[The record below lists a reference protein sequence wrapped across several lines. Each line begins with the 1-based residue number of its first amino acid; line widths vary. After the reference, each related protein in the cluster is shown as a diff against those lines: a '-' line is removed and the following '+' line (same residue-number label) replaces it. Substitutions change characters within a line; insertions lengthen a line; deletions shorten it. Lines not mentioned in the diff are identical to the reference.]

1 MKTINKKEKITMT
14 DNLWNKTQDLI
25 DLEEAIAEII
35 ADEELTEAEKEEQS
49 QKLFAEWLEQ
59 DKDWKVK
66 LESAAYAAKCL
77 EKEAAAVKSMI
88 DELKIRHASKLN
100 SANKL
105 KQYILLAMQ
114 QRGETK
120 IKGKYS
126 TIYQQTRQPLILRVA
141 PEELPQEFQ
150 RVKVEPKI
158 NELKQAL
165 KTSNGNLPYCDWGTT
180 ETSLVIR
187 IK

>member
-1 MKTINKKEKITMT
+1 MN

-25 DLEEAIAEII
+25 DLEEAIASIQD
-35 ADEELTEAEKEEQS
+35 DESLTEAQKEEQS
-49 QKLFAEWLEQ
+49 KQLFDEWLEQ
-59 DKDWKVK
+59 EKDWKVK
-66 LESAAYAAKCL
+66 LESVAYAAKCL

-88 DELKIRHASKLN
+88 DELKIRHTSKLN
-100 SANKL
+100 TASRL

-120 IKGKYS
+120 VKGKYS
-126 TIYQQTRQPLILRVA
+126 TIYQQTRQPVILRVE
-141 PEELPQEFQ
+141 PEELPEEFR
-150 RVKVEPKI
+150 RVKVEPKL
-158 NELKQAL
+158 NELKKAL
-165 KTSNGNLPYCDWGTT
+165 KNSDGNLPYCDWGET

>member
-1 MKTINKKEKITMT
+1 MN

-25 DLEEAIAEII
+25 DLESAIAFII
-35 ADEELTEAEKEEQS
+35 NDESLTEAQKEEQS
-49 QKLFAEWLEQ
+49 QQLFSEWLEQ
-59 DKDWKVK
+59 EKDWKVK
-66 LESAAYAAKCL
+66 LESVAYAAKCL

-88 DELKIRHASKLN
+88 DELHIRHTSKLN
-100 SANKL
+100 AASRL

-120 IKGKYS
+120 VKGKYS
-126 TIYQQTRQPLILRVA
+126 TIYQQTRQPVILRVE

-150 RVKVEPKI
+150 RVKVEPKL
-158 NELKQAL
+158 NELKKAL
-165 KTSNGNLPYCDWGTT
+165 KESDGNLPYCDWGET

>member
-1 MKTINKKEKITMT
+1 MS
-14 DNLWNKTQDLI
+14 DNLWNKTQNLI
-25 DLEEAIAEII
+25 DLEEAIASIQ
-35 ADEELTEAEKEEQS
+35 DNEELTEAQKDEQS
-49 QKLFAEWLEQ
+49 QQLFTQWLGQEE
-59 DKDWKVK
+59 DWKHK
-66 LESAAYAAKCL
+66 LESAAYATKCL

-100 SANKL
+100 SATKL
-105 KQYILLAMQ
+105 KRYILLAMQ
-114 QRGETK
+114 ARGQNK

-126 TIYQQTRQPLILRVA
+126 TIYQQTRNPLILDVP
-141 PEELPQEFQ
+141 PEELPQQFQ
-150 RVKVEPKI
+150 RIKVEARV

-165 KTSNGNLPYCDWGTT
+165 KANNNNLPYCRWGES

>member
-1 MKTINKKEKITMT
+1 MN

-25 DLEEAIAEII
+25 DLEEAIANII
-35 ADEELTEAEKEEQS
+35 DDESLNEVEKEEQS
-49 QKLFAEWLEQ
+49 KQLFAEWLEQ
-59 DKDWKVK
+59 EQDWKIK

-77 EKEAAAVKSMI
+77 EKEAVAVKLMI
-88 DELKIRHASKLN
+88 DELKVRYDSKLK
-100 SANKL
+100 SAKRL

-120 IKGKYS
+120 VKGKYS
-126 TIYQQTRQPLILRVA
+126 TIYQQTRQPVILRVE
-141 PEELPQEFQ
+141 PEELPEEFQ
-150 RVKVEPKI
+150 RVKVEPKL

-165 KTSNGNLPYCDWGTT
+165 KANGGKLPYCDWGET
-180 ETSLVIR
+180 ESSLVIR

>member
-1 MKTINKKEKITMT
+1 MN
-14 DNLWNKTQDLI
+14 DNLWNKTRDLI
-25 DLEEAIAEII
+25 DLESAIATII
-35 ADEELTEAEKEEQS
+35 DDQSLSETEKEEQS
-49 QKLFAEWLEQ
+49 QKLFTEWLEQ
-59 DKDWKVK
+59 EQDWKIK

-88 DELKIRHASKLN
+88 DELKVRYDSKLK
-100 SANKL
+100 SAERL

-120 IKGKYS
+120 VKGKYS
-126 TIYQQTRQPLILRVA
+126 TIYQQSRQPVILRVQ
-141 PEELPQEFQ
+141 PEELPEEFQ
-150 RVKVEPKI
+150 RIKVEPKL

-165 KTSNGNLPYCDWGTT
+165 KANDGKLPYCDWGKT
-180 ETSLVIR
+180 ESSLVIR